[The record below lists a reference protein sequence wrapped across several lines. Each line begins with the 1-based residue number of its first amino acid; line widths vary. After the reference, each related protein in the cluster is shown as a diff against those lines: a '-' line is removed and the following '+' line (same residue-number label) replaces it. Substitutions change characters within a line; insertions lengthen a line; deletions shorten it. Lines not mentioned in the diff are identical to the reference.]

1 MGSARPPVSLADCV
15 ALLEARRVT
24 LCEEINGYARP
35 VAACDVDFNAMIA
48 ERAEVTGAISR
59 LAPILRAEARV
70 VHPRDA

>member
-1 MGSARPPVSLADCV
+1 VGAAVSLADCV
-15 ALLEARRVT
+15 ALLEARRVA
-24 LCEEINGYARP
+24 LCEEIHDYARP

>member
-1 MGSARPPVSLADCV
+1 MGSAVSLADCV
-15 ALLEARRVT
+15 ELLEARRVA
-24 LCEEINGYARP
+24 LCEEIHDYARP

-48 ERAEVTGAISR
+48 ERSEITGAISR

>member
-1 MGSARPPVSLADCV
+1 MGSAVSLADCV
-15 ALLEARRVT
+15 ALLEARRVA
-24 LCEEINGYARP
+24 LCEEIHDYARP

-48 ERAEVTGAISR
+48 ERSEITGAISR